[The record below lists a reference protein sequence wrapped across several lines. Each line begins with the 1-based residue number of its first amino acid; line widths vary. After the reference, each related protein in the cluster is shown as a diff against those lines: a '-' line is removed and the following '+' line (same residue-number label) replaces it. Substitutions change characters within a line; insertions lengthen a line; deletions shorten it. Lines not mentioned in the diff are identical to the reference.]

1 MEHLY
6 QNLAD
11 LVLLLH
17 ALFVVFVVAALLL
30 TIVGGYRQ
38 WLWVRNW
45 WFRVVHLVGIA
56 VVVAQSWAG
65 LLCPLTTL
73 EMWLRG
79 RAGDVQYNGSFIQYW
94 LERFLY
100 YAVPEWVFVVVYTAF
115 SLLVIITWV
124 RFPPQKTSTTGQIAP
139 AKPEA

>member
-1 MEHLY
+1 MDQLY

-11 LVLLLH
+11 AVLLLH
-17 ALFVVFVVAALLL
+17 SLIVVFVVAALLL

-45 WFRVVHLVGIA
+45 WFRVVHLVAIA
-56 VVVAQSWAG
+56 VVVVQSWAG

-79 RAGDVQYNGSFIQYW
+79 EAGGVPYDGGFIQYW
-94 LERFLY
+94 LQRFLY
-100 YAVPEWVFVVVYTAF
+100 YDAPEWVFVVVYTVF
-115 SLLVIITWV
+115 GLLVIITWGL
-124 RFPPQKTSTTGQIAP
+124 FPPQKKSGAVRQDR
-139 AKPEA
+139 

>member
-1 MEHLY
+1 MDHLY

-11 LVLLLH
+11 AVLLLH
-17 ALFVVFVVAALLL
+17 SLIVVFVVAALLL

-45 WFRVVHLVGIA
+45 WFRVVHLVAIA

-79 RAGDVQYNGSFIQYW
+79 KAGSVPYDGGFIQYW
-94 LERFLY
+94 LQRFLY
-100 YAVPEWVFVVVYTAF
+100 YDAPEWVFVVVYTVF
-115 SLLVIITWV
+115 GLLVIITWGL
-124 RFPPQKTSTTGQIAP
+124 FPPQK
-139 AKPEA
+139 KPGTVRQDR

>member
-1 MEHLY
+1 MKYLY

-11 LVLLLH
+11 VVLLLH

-38 WLWVRNW
+38 WRWVRNW

-79 RAGDVQYNGSFIQYW
+79 QAGEVQYDGSFIQYW
-94 LERFLY
+94 VERFLY
-100 YAVPEWVFVVVYTAF
+100 YDVPAWVFVVVYTAF
-115 SLLVIITWV
+115 GLLVIITWV
-124 RFPPQKTSTTGQIAP
+124 RFPPQKMSGTARQDN
-139 AKPEA
+139 